1 MLKNRWILI
10 AVLALIVVVS
20 GVALYTLSQ
29 SQLGTNTAESRETVF
44 QVAAFKPFAEG
55 EFDGITTYGELAKH
69 GDFGIG
75 TLTGLD
81 GEMVA
86 LNGVFYQIPIDGK
99 PRQISST
106 EETPFAMVTF
116 FEVDQ
121 TLHVADAMNYSEL
134 KAYID
139 QNISPENAMYAIK
152 IHGDYDY
159 AKTRSV
165 PMQTEPYPTLAE
177 VIENQ
182 TIFTLNNVT
191 GTMAGFRLPSYMDEI
206 NVAGYH
212 LHFITDDETSGGHV
226 LECIVR
232 NAVIE
237 IDYTYEYELTLPENS

>member
-1 MLKNRWILI
+1 MLKTRWIAI
-10 AVLALIVVVS
+10 ATLALIVVVS
-20 GVALYTLSQ
+20 CFGLYTVLQSQ
-29 SQLGTNTAESRETVF
+29 SSKNTNNRETLF

-55 EFDGITTYGELAKH
+55 EYDGITTYAELAKH

-75 TLTGLD
+75 TLTGLN

-86 LNGVFYQIPIDGK
+86 LGGVFYQIPSDGK

-116 FEVDQ
+116 FEADQ
-121 TLHVADAMNYSEL
+121 TLQVADAMNYSEL
-134 KAYID
+134 KDYID
-139 QNISPENAMYAIK
+139 QNISPENVMYAIK
-152 IHGDYDY
+152 VHGVYDY

-165 PMQTEPYPTLAE
+165 PGQTEPYPPLTA

-191 GTMAGFRLPSYMDEI
+191 GTMAGFRLPSYMAEI
-206 NVAGYH
+206 NVEGYH
-212 LHFITDDETSGGHV
+212 LHFITDDKVSGGHV
-226 LECIVR
+226 LEFIVR

-237 IDYTYEYELTLPENS
+237 IDYTYEYELDLPENP